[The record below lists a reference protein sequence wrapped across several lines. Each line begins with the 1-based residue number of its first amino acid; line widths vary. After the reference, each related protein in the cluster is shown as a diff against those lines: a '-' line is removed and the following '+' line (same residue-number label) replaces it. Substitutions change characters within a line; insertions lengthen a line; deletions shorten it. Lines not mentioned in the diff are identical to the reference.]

1 MAMQTI
7 EIRNIGPL
15 VDTGIISV
23 SQVMLLIG
31 EQSTGKSTFMKI
43 LCFCCWLEKQVMV
56 SGDSIVSKYTHYYR
70 FWNELKKFHHFNDD
84 FLSDG
89 SYIKYDGS
97 AIQIEM
103 QGRKRNAKIV
113 RKPKFAEIRHN
124 FKISF
129 LPSERNLLSSI
140 QNIENLYR
148 SKDVDML
155 FNYILEWGEAR
166 SQFSVTHPLNL
177 VFVDK
182 MKYHYDEKSGDVLT
196 LADGHSKI
204 KPYYASS
211 GVQSA
216 LPIQVLATYLANE
229 VGTSAKISPVEYLK
243 QLDLTDAK
251 IDKNVLTAL
260 LSKLV
265 EKRSSF
271 KINIEEL
278 AKISPSL
285 GSVFTN
291 LQKRSSYRSFH
302 MFIEELEQ
310 NLFPKAQFELVKMLV
325 ELLKLMD
332 AKNTDYKSTVF
343 LTTHSPYVLTALN
356 VMMLASA
363 AYEKSPD
370 RVKDLGLNDYVLPK
384 DSYSAYCIKDGRFEN
399 IVDEEYGFIKGDFLD
414 SVSELVDNYTFELNS
429 IIYGNAEG

>member
-1 MAMQTI
+1 MQTI

-15 VDTGIISV
+15 RETGIVPV

-43 LCFCCWLEKQVMV
+43 LCFCCWLEKQVMIG
-56 SGDSIVSKYTHYYR
+56 GDSIVSKYTHYYR

-84 FLSDG
+84 FLSD
-89 SYIKYDGS
+89 SSFIKYDGY

-103 QGRKRNAKIV
+103 RGKKSNAKIV
-113 RKPKFAEIRHN
+113 RKPKFAEIKHN
-124 FKISF
+124 LKISF

-166 SQFSVTHPLNL
+166 SQFNVAHPLDL
-177 VFVDK
+177 VFVEK
-182 MKYHYDEKSGDVLT
+182 MKYHYDEKYGDVLT

-216 LPIQVLATYLANE
+216 LPIQVLATYLAGE

-243 QLDLTDAK
+243 QLNLLTDSK
-251 IDKNVLTAL
+251 IDVKVLSAVLSEMLRSEDTSKPNKINKIPASVENVLNSIL
-260 LSKLV
+260 
-265 EKRSSF
+265 
-271 KINIEEL
+271 N
-278 AKISPSL
+278 
-285 GSVFTN
+285 
-291 LQKRSSYRSFH
+291 RSSYRSFH

-325 ELLKLMD
+325 GLLKKMEQ
-332 AKNTDYKSTVF
+332 KPTGYTSTVF

-356 VMMLASA
+356 VMMLASI

-370 RVKDLGLNDYVLPK
+370 KVRDIGLEDYVLPK
-384 DSYSAYCIKDGRFEN
+384 EAYSAYCIKNGRFEN
-399 IVDEEYGFIKGDFLD
+399 IIDEEYGFIKGDFLD

-429 IIYGNAEG
+429 LIYGNAEG

>member
-1 MAMQTI
+1 MQTI

-15 VDTGIISV
+15 VETGIIPV

-43 LCFCCWLEKQVMV
+43 LCFCCWLEKQVMIG
-56 SGDSIVSKYTHYYR
+56 GDSIVSKYTHYYR
-70 FWNELKKFHHFNDD
+70 FWNELKKFHHFNDE
-84 FLSDG
+84 FLSDS

-103 QGRKRNAKIV
+103 RGKKRNAKIV
-113 RKPKFAEIRHN
+113 RKPKFADIRHN
-124 FKISF
+124 LKISF

-166 SQFSVTHPLNL
+166 LQFGVANPLDL

-182 MKYHYDEKSGDVLT
+182 MKYHYDAKNGDVLT

-216 LPIQVLATYLANE
+216 LPIQVLATYLVGE
-229 VGTSAKISPVEYLK
+229 VGTSAKISPVDYLK
-243 QLDLTDAK
+243 QLDLTDSK
-251 IDKNVLTAL
+251 IDIKVMTSVLKN
-260 LSKLV
+260 
-265 EKRSSF
+265 
-271 KINIEEL
+271 IQN
-278 AKISPSL
+278 
-285 GSVFTN
+285 
-291 LQKRSSYRSFH
+291 RSSYKSFH

-325 ELLKLMD
+325 GLLKKMEQ
-332 AKNTDYKSTVF
+332 KSTGYTSTVF

-363 AYEKSPD
+363 AYEMSPD
-370 RVKDLGLNDYVLPK
+370 KVNDLGLEDYVLPK
-384 DSYSAYCIKDGRFEN
+384 GAYSAYCIKDGRFEN
-399 IVDEEYGFIKGDFLD
+399 IVDEEFGFIKGDFLD

-429 IIYGNAEG
+429 IIYGNTEG

>member
-1 MAMQTI
+1 MQTI

-15 VDTGIISV
+15 VETGIIPV

-43 LCFCCWLEKQVMV
+43 LCFCCWLEKQVMIG
-56 SGDSIVSKYTHYYR
+56 GDSIVSKYTHYYR
-70 FWNELKKFHHFNDD
+70 FWNELKKFHHFNDE
-84 FLSDG
+84 FLSDS

-103 QGRKRNAKIV
+103 RGKKRNAKIV

-124 FKISF
+124 LKISF

-166 SQFSVTHPLNL
+166 LQFGVANSLDL

-182 MKYHYDEKSGDVLT
+182 MKYHYDAKNGDVLT

-216 LPIQVLATYLANE
+216 LPIQVLATYLAGE
-229 VGTSAKISPVEYLK
+229 VGTSAKISPVDYLK
-243 QLDLTDAK
+243 QLDLTDSK
-251 IDKNVLTAL
+251 IDIKVMTSVLKN
-260 LSKLV
+260 
-265 EKRSSF
+265 
-271 KINIEEL
+271 IQN
-278 AKISPSL
+278 
-285 GSVFTN
+285 
-291 LQKRSSYRSFH
+291 RSSYKSFH

-325 ELLKLMD
+325 GLLKKMEQ
-332 AKNTDYKSTVF
+332 KSTGYTSMVF

-363 AYEKSPD
+363 AYEMSPD
-370 RVKDLGLNDYVLPK
+370 KVNDLGLEDYVLPK
-384 DSYSAYCIKDGRFEN
+384 GAYSAYCIKDGRFEN
-399 IVDEEYGFIKGDFLD
+399 IVDEEFGFIKGDFLD

-429 IIYGNAEG
+429 IIYGNTE

>member
-1 MAMQTI
+1 MQTI

-15 VDTGIISV
+15 VETGIIQV

-43 LCFCCWLEKQVMV
+43 LCFCCWLEKQVMIG
-56 SGDSIVSKYTHYYR
+56 GDSIVSKYTHYYR
-70 FWNELKKFHHFNDD
+70 FWNELKKFHHFNDE
-84 FLSDG
+84 FLSDS

-103 QGRKRNAKIV
+103 RGKKRNAKIV

-124 FKISF
+124 LKISF

-166 SQFSVTHPLNL
+166 LQFGVANPLDL

-182 MKYHYDEKSGDVLT
+182 MKYYYDAKNGDVLT

-216 LPIQVLATYLANE
+216 LPIQVLATYLAGE
-229 VGTSAKISPVEYLK
+229 VGTSAKISPVDYLK
-243 QLDLTDAK
+243 QLDLTDSK
-251 IDKNVLTAL
+251 IDIKVMTSVLKN
-260 LSKLV
+260 
-265 EKRSSF
+265 
-271 KINIEEL
+271 IQN
-278 AKISPSL
+278 
-285 GSVFTN
+285 
-291 LQKRSSYRSFH
+291 RSSYKSFH

-325 ELLKLMD
+325 GLLKKMEQ
-332 AKNTDYKSTVF
+332 KSTGYTSTVF

-363 AYEKSPD
+363 AYEMSPD
-370 RVKDLGLNDYVLPK
+370 KVNDLGLEDYVLPK
-384 DSYSAYCIKDGRFEN
+384 GAYSAYCIKDGRFEN
-399 IVDEEYGFIKGDFLD
+399 IVDEEFGFIKGDFLD

-429 IIYGNAEG
+429 IIYGNTEG

>member
-1 MAMQTI
+1 MQTI
-7 EIRNIGPL
+7 EIRKIGPL
-15 VDTGIISV
+15 VETGIVPV

-43 LCFCCWLEKQVMV
+43 LCFCCWLEKQVMIG
-56 SGDSIVSKYTHYYR
+56 GDSIVSKYTHYYR
-70 FWNELKKFHHFNDD
+70 FWNELKKFHHLNDE
-84 FLSDG
+84 FFSDS

-97 AIQIEM
+97 AVQIEM
-103 QGRKRNAKIV
+103 RGKKRNAKIV

-124 FKISF
+124 LKLSF

-140 QNIENLYR
+140 LNIENLYR

-166 SQFSVTHPLNL
+166 SQFNVVHPLDL
-177 VFVDK
+177 VFVEK
-182 MKYHYDEKSGDVLT
+182 MKYHYDAKNGDILT

-216 LPIQVLATYLANE
+216 LPIQVLATYLARE

-243 QLDLTDAK
+243 QLDLTDSK
-251 IDKNVLTAL
+251 IDIKVLTSV
-260 LSKLV
+260 LSEMLKNGGVSKTEKL
-265 EKRSSF
+265 SD
-271 KINIEEL
+271 
-278 AKISPSL
+278 ISPSFDT
-285 GSVFTN
+285 VFKN
-291 LQKRSSYRSFH
+291 LQNRSSYRSFH

-325 ELLKLMD
+325 GLLKHMD
-332 AKNTDYKSTVF
+332 KKDTGYKSSVF

-356 VMMLASA
+356 VMMLVSA
-363 AYEKSPD
+363 AYELSPD
-370 RVKDLGLNDYVLPK
+370 KVNDLGLEDYVLPK
-384 DSYSAYCIKDGRFEN
+384 GAYSAYCIKDGRFEN
-399 IVDEEYGFIKGDFLD
+399 IVDEEFGFIKGDFLD
-414 SVSELVDNYTFELNS
+414 SVSEQVDNYTFELNS
-429 IIYGNAEG
+429 IIYGNA

>member
-1 MAMQTI
+1 MQTI

-15 VDTGIISV
+15 VETGIIPV

-43 LCFCCWLEKQVMV
+43 LCFCCWLEKQVMIG
-56 SGDSIVSKYTHYYR
+56 GDSIVSKYTHYYR
-70 FWNELKKFHHFNDD
+70 FWNELKKFHHFNDE
-84 FLSDG
+84 FLSDS

-103 QGRKRNAKIV
+103 RGKKRNAKIV

-124 FKISF
+124 LKISF

-166 SQFSVTHPLNL
+166 LQFGVANPLDL

-182 MKYHYDEKSGDVLT
+182 MKYHYDAKNGDVLT
-196 LADGHSKI
+196 LSDGHSKI

-216 LPIQVLATYLANE
+216 LPIQVLATYLAGE
-229 VGTSAKISPVEYLK
+229 VGTSAKISPVDYLK
-243 QLDLTDAK
+243 QLDLTDSK
-251 IDKNVLTAL
+251 IDIKVMTSVLKN
-260 LSKLV
+260 
-265 EKRSSF
+265 
-271 KINIEEL
+271 IQN
-278 AKISPSL
+278 
-285 GSVFTN
+285 
-291 LQKRSSYRSFH
+291 RSSYKSFH

-325 ELLKLMD
+325 GLLKKMEQ
-332 AKNTDYKSTVF
+332 KSTGYTSTVF

-363 AYEKSPD
+363 AYEMSPD
-370 RVKDLGLNDYVLPK
+370 KVNDLGLEDYVLPK
-384 DSYSAYCIKDGRFEN
+384 GAYSAYCIKDGRFEN
-399 IVDEEYGFIKGDFLD
+399 IVDEEFGFIKGDFLD

-429 IIYGNAEG
+429 IIYGNTEG

>member
-1 MAMQTI
+1 MQTI

-15 VDTGIISV
+15 VETGIIPV

-43 LCFCCWLEKQVMV
+43 LCFCCWLEKQVMIG
-56 SGDSIVSKYTHYYR
+56 GDSIVSKYTHYYR

-84 FLSDG
+84 FLSDS

-103 QGRKRNAKIV
+103 RGKKRNAKIV

-124 FKISF
+124 LKISF

-166 SQFSVTHPLNL
+166 LQFGVANPLDL

-182 MKYHYDEKSGDVLT
+182 MKYHYDAKNGDVLT

-216 LPIQVLATYLANE
+216 LPIQVLATYLAGE
-229 VGTSAKISPVEYLK
+229 VGTSAKISPVDYLK
-243 QLDLTDAK
+243 QLDLTDSK
-251 IDKNVLTAL
+251 IDIKVMTSVLKN
-260 LSKLV
+260 
-265 EKRSSF
+265 
-271 KINIEEL
+271 IQN
-278 AKISPSL
+278 
-285 GSVFTN
+285 
-291 LQKRSSYRSFH
+291 RSSYKSFH

-325 ELLKLMD
+325 GLLKKMEQ
-332 AKNTDYKSTVF
+332 KSTGYTSMVF

-363 AYEKSPD
+363 AYEMSPD
-370 RVKDLGLNDYVLPK
+370 KVNDLGLEDYVLPK
-384 DSYSAYCIKDGRFEN
+384 GAYSAYCIKDGRFEN
-399 IVDEEYGFIKGDFLD
+399 IVDEEFGFIKGDFLD

-429 IIYGNAEG
+429 IIYGNTEG

>member
-1 MAMQTI
+1 MQTI

-15 VDTGIISV
+15 VETGIIPV

-43 LCFCCWLEKQVMV
+43 LSFCCWLEKQVMIG
-56 SGDSIVSKYTHYYR
+56 GDSIVSKYTHYYR
-70 FWNELKKFHHFNDD
+70 FWNELKKFHHFNDE
-84 FLSDG
+84 FLSDS

-103 QGRKRNAKIV
+103 RGKKRNAKIV

-124 FKISF
+124 LKISF

-166 SQFSVTHPLNL
+166 LQFGVANPLDL

-182 MKYHYDEKSGDVLT
+182 MKYYYDAKNGDVLT

-216 LPIQVLATYLANE
+216 LPIQVLATYLAGE

-243 QLDLTDAK
+243 QLDLTDSK
-251 IDKNVLTAL
+251 IDIKVMTSVLKN
-260 LSKLV
+260 
-265 EKRSSF
+265 
-271 KINIEEL
+271 IQN
-278 AKISPSL
+278 
-285 GSVFTN
+285 
-291 LQKRSSYRSFH
+291 RSSYKSFH

-325 ELLKLMD
+325 GLLKKMEQ
-332 AKNTDYKSTVF
+332 KSTGYTSMVF

-363 AYEKSPD
+363 AYEMSPD
-370 RVKDLGLNDYVLPK
+370 KVNDLGFEDYVLPK
-384 DSYSAYCIKDGRFEN
+384 GAYSAYCIKDGRFEN
-399 IVDEEYGFIKGDFLD
+399 IVDEEFGFIKGDFLD

-429 IIYGNAEG
+429 IIYGNTEG

>member
-1 MAMQTI
+1 MQTI

-15 VDTGIISV
+15 VETGIIPV

-43 LCFCCWLEKQVMV
+43 LCFCCWLEKQVMIG
-56 SGDSIVSKYTHYYR
+56 GDSIVSKYTHYYR
-70 FWNELKKFHHFNDD
+70 FWNELKKFHHFNDE
-84 FLSDG
+84 FLSDS

-103 QGRKRNAKIV
+103 RGKKRNAKIV

-124 FKISF
+124 LKISF

-166 SQFSVTHPLNL
+166 LQFGVANPLDL

-182 MKYHYDEKSGDVLT
+182 MKYHYDAKNGDVLT

-216 LPIQVLATYLANE
+216 LPIQVLATYLAGE
-229 VGTSAKISPVEYLK
+229 VGTSAKISPVDYLK
-243 QLDLTDAK
+243 QLDLTDSK
-251 IDKNVLTAL
+251 IDIKVMTSVLKN
-260 LSKLV
+260 
-265 EKRSSF
+265 
-271 KINIEEL
+271 IQN
-278 AKISPSL
+278 
-285 GSVFTN
+285 
-291 LQKRSSYRSFH
+291 RSSYKSFH

-310 NLFPKAQFELVKMLV
+310 NLFPKDQFELVKMLV
-325 ELLKLMD
+325 GLLKKMEQ
-332 AKNTDYKSTVF
+332 KSTGYTSTVF

-363 AYEKSPD
+363 AYEMSPD
-370 RVKDLGLNDYVLPK
+370 KVNDLGLEDYVLPK
-384 DSYSAYCIKDGRFEN
+384 GAYSAYCIKDGRFEN
-399 IVDEEYGFIKGDFLD
+399 IVDEEFGFIKGDFLD

-429 IIYGNAEG
+429 IIYGNTEG

>member
-1 MAMQTI
+1 MQTI

-15 VDTGIISV
+15 VETGIIPV

-43 LCFCCWLEKQVMV
+43 LCFCCWLEKQVMIG
-56 SGDSIVSKYTHYYR
+56 GDSIVSKYTHYYR
-70 FWNELKKFHHFNDD
+70 FWNELKKFHHFNDE
-84 FLSDG
+84 FLSDS

-103 QGRKRNAKIV
+103 RGKKRNAKIV
-113 RKPKFAEIRHN
+113 RKPKFAAIRHN
-124 FKISF
+124 LKISF

-166 SQFSVTHPLNL
+166 LQFDVANPLDL

-182 MKYHYDEKSGDVLT
+182 MKYYYDAKNGDVLT
-196 LADGHSKI
+196 LADGHSQI

-216 LPIQVLATYLANE
+216 LPIQVLATYLAGE
-229 VGTSAKISPVEYLK
+229 VGTSAKISPVDYLK
-243 QLDLTDAK
+243 QLDLTDSK
-251 IDKNVLTAL
+251 IDIKVMTSVLKN
-260 LSKLV
+260 
-265 EKRSSF
+265 
-271 KINIEEL
+271 IQN
-278 AKISPSL
+278 
-285 GSVFTN
+285 
-291 LQKRSSYRSFH
+291 RSSYKSFH

-325 ELLKLMD
+325 GLLKKMEQ
-332 AKNTDYKSTVF
+332 KSTGYTSMVF

-363 AYEKSPD
+363 AYEMSPD
-370 RVKDLGLNDYVLPK
+370 KVNDLGLEDYVLPK
-384 DSYSAYCIKDGRFEN
+384 GAYSAYCIKDGRFEN
-399 IVDEEYGFIKGDFLD
+399 IVDEEFGFIKGDFLD

-429 IIYGNAEG
+429 IIYGNTEG

>member
-1 MAMQTI
+1 MQTI

-15 VDTGIISV
+15 VETGIIPV

-43 LCFCCWLEKQVMV
+43 LCFCCWLEKQVMIG
-56 SGDSIVSKYTHYYR
+56 GDSIVSKYTHYYR
-70 FWNELKKFHHFNDD
+70 FWNELKKFHHFNDE
-84 FLSDG
+84 FLSDS

-103 QGRKRNAKIV
+103 RGKKRNAKIV

-124 FKISF
+124 LKISF

-166 SQFSVTHPLNL
+166 LQFGVANPLDL

-182 MKYHYDEKSGDVLT
+182 MKYHYDAKNGDVLT

-216 LPIQVLATYLANE
+216 LPIQVLATYLAGE
-229 VGTSAKISPVEYLK
+229 VGTSAKISPVDYLK
-243 QLDLTDAK
+243 QLDLTDSK
-251 IDKNVLTAL
+251 IDIKVMTSVLKN
-260 LSKLV
+260 
-265 EKRSSF
+265 
-271 KINIEEL
+271 IQN
-278 AKISPSL
+278 
-285 GSVFTN
+285 
-291 LQKRSSYRSFH
+291 RSSYKSFH

-325 ELLKLMD
+325 GLLKKMEQ
-332 AKNTDYKSTVF
+332 KSTEYTSTVF

-363 AYEKSPD
+363 AYEMSPD
-370 RVKDLGLNDYVLPK
+370 KVNDLGLEDYVLPMGA
-384 DSYSAYCIKDGRFEN
+384 YSAYCIKDGRFEN
-399 IVDEEYGFIKGDFLD
+399 IVDEEFGFIKGDFLD

-429 IIYGNAEG
+429 IIYGNT

>member
-1 MAMQTI
+1 MQTI

-15 VDTGIISV
+15 RDTGIVPV

-43 LCFCCWLEKQVMV
+43 LCFCCRLEKQVMIG
-56 SGDSIVSKYTHYYR
+56 GDSIVSKYTHYYR
-70 FWNELKKFHHFNDD
+70 FWNELKRFHHLNDE
-84 FLSDG
+84 FLSDS

-103 QGRKRNAKIV
+103 PGKKRNAKIF
-113 RKPKFAEIRHN
+113 RKPKFADIRHN
-124 FKISF
+124 LKISS

-166 SQFSVTHPLNL
+166 SQFNVAHPLDL
-177 VFVDK
+177 VFVDN
-182 MKYHYDEKSGDVLT
+182 MKYHYDAKNGDMLT
-196 LADGHSKI
+196 LADGHSRI

-216 LPIQVLATYLANE
+216 LPIQVIATYLAGE
-229 VGTSAKISPVEYLK
+229 VGTSAKKSPVEYLK
-243 QLDLTDAK
+243 QLDLLDSKDVKALTT
-251 IDKNVLTAL
+251 VLNNML
-260 LSKLV
+260 
-265 EKRSSF
+265 
-271 KINIEEL
+271 N
-278 AKISPSL
+278 
-285 GSVFTN
+285 
-291 LQKRSSYRSFH
+291 RSSYRSFH

-325 ELLKLMD
+325 ELLKQMD
-332 AKNTDYKSTVF
+332 KKPTGYTSTVF

-363 AYEKSPD
+363 AYEMSPD
-370 RVKDLGLNDYVLPK
+370 KVSDLGLEDYVLPK
-384 DSYSAYCIKDGRFEN
+384 GAYSAYCIKDGCFEN

>member
-1 MAMQTI
+1 MQTI
-7 EIRNIGPL
+7 EIRKIGPL
-15 VDTGIISV
+15 VETGIVPV
-23 SQVMLLIG
+23 SQVMLLIC

-43 LCFCCWLEKQVMV
+43 LCFCCWLEKQVMIG
-56 SGDSIVSKYTHYYR
+56 GDSIVSKYTHYYR
-70 FWNELKKFHHFNDD
+70 FWNELKKFHHFNDE
-84 FLSDG
+84 FLSDS

-103 QGRKRNAKIV
+103 RGKKRNAKIV
-113 RKPKFAEIRHN
+113 RKPNFAEIRHN
-124 FKISF
+124 LKISF
-129 LPSERNLLSSI
+129 LPLERNLLSSI

-166 SQFSVTHPLNL
+166 SQFNVVHPLDL
-177 VFVDK
+177 VFVEK
-182 MKYHYDEKSGDVLT
+182 MKYHYDAKNGDILT

-216 LPIQVLATYLANE
+216 LPIPVLATYLARE

-243 QLDLTDAK
+243 QLDLTDSK
-251 IDKNVLTAL
+251 IDIKVLTSV
-260 LSKLV
+260 LSEMLKNGGVSKNEKL
-265 EKRSSF
+265 SD
-271 KINIEEL
+271 
-278 AKISPSL
+278 ISPSFDT
-285 GSVFTN
+285 VFKN
-291 LQKRSSYRSFH
+291 LQNRSSYRSFH

-325 ELLKLMD
+325 GLLKQMNKKD
-332 AKNTDYKSTVF
+332 TGYKSSVF

-356 VMMLASA
+356 VMMLVSA
-363 AYEKSPD
+363 AYELSSDKVS
-370 RVKDLGLNDYVLPK
+370 DLGLEDYVLPK
-384 DSYSAYCIKDGRFEN
+384 GAYSAYCIKDGRFES

-429 IIYGNAEG
+429 IIYGNAEE

>member
-1 MAMQTI
+1 MQTI

-15 VDTGIISV
+15 LETGIIPV

-43 LCFCCWLEKQVMV
+43 LCFCCWLEKQVMIG
-56 SGDSIVSKYTHYYR
+56 GDSIVSKYTHYYR
-70 FWNELKKFHHFNDD
+70 FWNELKKFHHFNDE
-84 FLSDG
+84 FLSDS

-103 QGRKRNAKIV
+103 RGKKRNAKIV
-113 RKPKFAEIRHN
+113 RKPKFADIRHN
-124 FKISF
+124 LKISF

-166 SQFSVTHPLNL
+166 LQFGVANPLDL

-182 MKYHYDEKSGDVLT
+182 MKYHYDAKNGDVLT

-216 LPIQVLATYLANE
+216 LPIQVLATYLAGE
-229 VGTSAKISPVEYLK
+229 VGTSAKISPVDYLK
-243 QLDLTDAK
+243 QLDLTDSK
-251 IDKNVLTAL
+251 IDIKVMTSVLKN
-260 LSKLV
+260 
-265 EKRSSF
+265 
-271 KINIEEL
+271 IQN
-278 AKISPSL
+278 
-285 GSVFTN
+285 
-291 LQKRSSYRSFH
+291 RSSYKSFH

-325 ELLKLMD
+325 GLLKKMEQ
-332 AKNTDYKSTVF
+332 KSTGYTSTVF

-363 AYEKSPD
+363 AYEMSPD
-370 RVKDLGLNDYVLPK
+370 KVNDLGLEDYVLPK
-384 DSYSAYCIKDGRFEN
+384 GAYSAYCIKDGRFEN
-399 IVDEEYGFIKGDFLD
+399 IVDEEFGFIKGDFLD

-429 IIYGNAEG
+429 IIYGNTEG

>member
-1 MAMQTI
+1 MQTI

-15 VDTGIISV
+15 VETGIIPV

-43 LCFCCWLEKQVMV
+43 LCFCCWLEKQVMIG
-56 SGDSIVSKYTHYYR
+56 GDSIVSKYTHYYR
-70 FWNELKKFHHFNDD
+70 FWNELKKFHHFNDE
-84 FLSDG
+84 FLSDS
-89 SYIKYDGS
+89 SYIKYEGS

-103 QGRKRNAKIV
+103 RGKKRNAKIV

-124 FKISF
+124 LKISF

-166 SQFSVTHPLNL
+166 LQFGVANPLDL

-182 MKYHYDEKSGDVLT
+182 MKYHYDAKNGDVLT

-216 LPIQVLATYLANE
+216 LPIQVLATYLAGE
-229 VGTSAKISPVEYLK
+229 VGTSAKISPVDYLK
-243 QLDLTDAK
+243 QLDLTDSN
-251 IDKNVLTAL
+251 IDIKVMTSVLKN
-260 LSKLV
+260 
-265 EKRSSF
+265 
-271 KINIEEL
+271 IQN
-278 AKISPSL
+278 
-285 GSVFTN
+285 
-291 LQKRSSYRSFH
+291 RSSYKSFH

-325 ELLKLMD
+325 GLLKKMEQ
-332 AKNTDYKSTVF
+332 KSTGYTSTVF

-363 AYEKSPD
+363 AYEMSPD
-370 RVKDLGLNDYVLPK
+370 KVNDLGLEDYVLPK
-384 DSYSAYCIKDGRFEN
+384 GAYSAYCIKDGRFEN
-399 IVDEEYGFIKGDFLD
+399 IVDEEFGFIKGDFLD

-429 IIYGNAEG
+429 IIYGNTEG

>member
-1 MAMQTI
+1 MQTI

-15 VDTGIISV
+15 VETGIVPV

-43 LCFCCWLEKQVMV
+43 LCFCCWLEKQVMIG
-56 SGDSIVSKYTHYYR
+56 GDSIVSKYTHYYR
-70 FWNELKKFHHFNDD
+70 FWNELKKFHHFNDE
-84 FLSDG
+84 FFSDS

-97 AIQIEM
+97 AVQIEM
-103 QGRKRNAKIV
+103 RGKKRNAKIV

-124 FKISF
+124 LKLSF

-166 SQFSVTHPLNL
+166 SQFNATHPLDL
-177 VFVDK
+177 VFVDN
-182 MKYHYDEKSGDVLT
+182 MKYHYDANNGDVLT

-216 LPIQVLATYLANE
+216 LPIQVLATYLARE

-243 QLDLTDAK
+243 QLDLTDSK
-251 IDKNVLTAL
+251 IDIKVLTSV
-260 LSKLV
+260 LSEMLKNGGVSKTGKL
-265 EKRSSF
+265 SD
-271 KINIEEL
+271 
-278 AKISPSL
+278 ISPSFDT
-285 GSVFTN
+285 VFKN
-291 LQKRSSYRSFH
+291 LQNRSSYRSFH

-325 ELLKLMD
+325 GLLKQMD
-332 AKNTDYKSTVF
+332 KKDTGYRSSVF
-343 LTTHSPYVLTALN
+343 LTTHSPYVLAALN
-356 VMMLASA
+356 VMMLVSA
-363 AYEKSPD
+363 AYELSPD
-370 RVKDLGLNDYVLPK
+370 KVNNLGLEDYVLSK
-384 DSYSAYCIKDGRFEN
+384 GAYSAYCIKDGRFES

-429 IIYGNAEG
+429 IIYGNAEE

>member
-1 MAMQTI
+1 MQTI

-15 VDTGIISV
+15 VETGIIPV

-43 LCFCCWLEKQVMV
+43 LCFCCWLEKQVMIG
-56 SGDSIVSKYTHYYR
+56 GDSIVSKYTHYYR
-70 FWNELKKFHHFNDD
+70 FWNELKKFHHFNDE
-84 FLSDG
+84 FLSDS

-103 QGRKRNAKIV
+103 RGKKRNAKIV
-113 RKPKFAEIRHN
+113 RKPKFAAIRHN
-124 FKISF
+124 LKISF

-166 SQFSVTHPLNL
+166 LQFGVANPLDL

-182 MKYHYDEKSGDVLT
+182 MKYHYDAKNGDVLT
-196 LADGHSKI
+196 LADGYSKI

-216 LPIQVLATYLANE
+216 LPIQVLATYLAGE

-243 QLDLTDAK
+243 QLDLTDSK
-251 IDKNVLTAL
+251 IDIKVMTSVLKN
-260 LSKLV
+260 
-265 EKRSSF
+265 
-271 KINIEEL
+271 IQN
-278 AKISPSL
+278 
-285 GSVFTN
+285 
-291 LQKRSSYRSFH
+291 RSSYKSFH

-325 ELLKLMD
+325 GLLKKMEQ
-332 AKNTDYKSTVF
+332 KSTGYTSMVF

-363 AYEKSPD
+363 AYEMSPNK
-370 RVKDLGLNDYVLPK
+370 VNDLGLEDYVLPK
-384 DSYSAYCIKDGRFEN
+384 GAYSAYCIKDGRFEN
-399 IVDEEYGFIKGDFLD
+399 IVDEEFGFIKGDFLD
-414 SVSELVDNYTFELNS
+414 SVSELVDNYTFKLNS
-429 IIYGNAEG
+429 IIYGNTEG

>member
-1 MAMQTI
+1 MQTI
-7 EIRNIGPL
+7 EIRNIGHL
-15 VDTGIISV
+15 VETGIIPV

-43 LCFCCWLEKQVMV
+43 LCFCCWLEKQVMIG
-56 SGDSIVSKYTHYYR
+56 GDSIVSKYTHYYR
-70 FWNELKKFHHFNDD
+70 FWNELKKFHHFNDE
-84 FLSDG
+84 FLSDR

-103 QGRKRNAKIV
+103 RGKKRNAKIV

-124 FKISF
+124 LKISF

-166 SQFSVTHPLNL
+166 LQFGVANPLDL

-182 MKYHYDEKSGDVLT
+182 MKYHYDAKNGDVLT

-216 LPIQVLATYLANE
+216 LPIQVLATYLAGE
-229 VGTSAKISPVEYLK
+229 VGTSAKISPVDYLK
-243 QLDLTDAK
+243 QLDLTDSK
-251 IDKNVLTAL
+251 IDIKVMTSVLKN
-260 LSKLV
+260 
-265 EKRSSF
+265 
-271 KINIEEL
+271 IQN
-278 AKISPSL
+278 
-285 GSVFTN
+285 
-291 LQKRSSYRSFH
+291 RSSYKSFH

-325 ELLKLMD
+325 GLLKKMEQ
-332 AKNTDYKSTVF
+332 KSTGYTSTVF

-363 AYEKSPD
+363 AYEMSPD
-370 RVKDLGLNDYVLPK
+370 KVNDLGLEDYVLPK
-384 DSYSAYCIKDGRFEN
+384 GAYSAYCIKDGRFEN
-399 IVDEEYGFIKGDFLD
+399 IVDEEFGFIKGDFLD

-429 IIYGNAEG
+429 IIYGNTEG

>member
-1 MAMQTI
+1 MQTI

-15 VDTGIISV
+15 VETGIIPV

-43 LCFCCWLEKQVMV
+43 LCFCCWLEKQVMIG
-56 SGDSIVSKYTHYYR
+56 GDSIVSKYTHYYR
-70 FWNELKKFHHFNDD
+70 FWNELKKFHHFNDE
-84 FLSDG
+84 FLSDS

-103 QGRKRNAKIV
+103 RGKKRNAKIV

-124 FKISF
+124 LKISF

-166 SQFSVTHPLNL
+166 LQFGVANPLDL

-182 MKYHYDEKSGDVLT
+182 MKYHYDAKNGDVLT

-216 LPIQVLATYLANE
+216 LPIQVLATYLAGE
-229 VGTSAKISPVEYLK
+229 VGTSAKISPVDYLK
-243 QLDLTDAK
+243 QLDLTDSK
-251 IDKNVLTAL
+251 IDIKVMTSVLKN
-260 LSKLV
+260 
-265 EKRSSF
+265 
-271 KINIEEL
+271 IQN
-278 AKISPSL
+278 
-285 GSVFTN
+285 
-291 LQKRSSYRSFH
+291 RSSYKSFH

-325 ELLKLMD
+325 GLLKKMEQ
-332 AKNTDYKSTVF
+332 KSTGYTSMVF

-363 AYEKSPD
+363 AYEMSPD
-370 RVKDLGLNDYVLPK
+370 KVNDLGLEDYVLPK
-384 DSYSAYCIKDGRFEN
+384 GAYSAFCIKDGRFEN
-399 IVDEEYGFIKGDFLD
+399 IVDEEFGFIKGDFLD

-429 IIYGNAEG
+429 IIYGNTEG

>member
-1 MAMQTI
+1 MQAI

-15 VDTGIISV
+15 KETGIIPV

-43 LCFCCWLEKQVMV
+43 LCFCCWLEKQVMIG
-56 SGDSIVSKYTHYYR
+56 GDSIVSKYTHYYR
-70 FWNELKKFHHFNDD
+70 FWNELKKFHHFNDE
-84 FLSDG
+84 FLSDS

-103 QGRKRNAKIV
+103 RGRKRNAKIV
-113 RKPKFAEIRHN
+113 RKPNFAEIRHN
-124 FKISF
+124 LKISF

-166 SQFSVTHPLNL
+166 AQFDASRPLNL
-177 VFVDK
+177 VFVDN
-182 MKYHYDEKSGDVLT
+182 MKYHYDAKNGDLLT
-196 LADGHSKI
+196 LADGHSRI

-216 LPIQVLATYLANE
+216 LPIQVLATYLAGE

-243 QLDLTDAK
+243 QLNLLTDSK
-251 IDKNVLTAL
+251 IDIKVLSAVL
-260 LSKLV
+260 NEMVRHEDSSKPV
-265 EKRSSF
+265 
-271 KINIEEL
+271 KINEIP
-278 AKISPSL
+278 A
-285 GSVFTN
+285 SVEIVLNN
-291 LQKRSSYRSFH
+291 LLNRSSYQSFH

-325 ELLKLMD
+325 GLLKKMEQ
-332 AKNTDYKSTVF
+332 KPTGYTSTVF

-363 AYEKSPD
+363 AYERSPD
-370 RVKDLGLNDYVLPK
+370 KVQNLGLEDYVLPEGA
-384 DSYSAYCIKDGRFEN
+384 YSAYCINEGYFEN

-429 IIYGNAEG
+429 LIYGNAEG

>member
-1 MAMQTI
+1 MQTI

-15 VDTGIISV
+15 VETGIIPV

-43 LCFCCWLEKQVMV
+43 LCFCCWLEKQVMIG
-56 SGDSIVSKYTHYYR
+56 GDSIVSKYTHYYR
-70 FWNELKKFHHFNDD
+70 FWNELKKFHHFNDE
-84 FLSDG
+84 FLSDS

-103 QGRKRNAKIV
+103 RGKKRNAKIV

-124 FKISF
+124 LKISF

-166 SQFSVTHPLNL
+166 LQFGVANPLDL

-182 MKYHYDEKSGDVLT
+182 MKYHYDAKNGDVLT

-216 LPIQVLATYLANE
+216 LPIQVLATYLAGE
-229 VGTSAKISPVEYLK
+229 VGTSAKISPVDYLK
-243 QLDLTDAK
+243 QLDLTDSK
-251 IDKNVLTAL
+251 IDIKVMTSVLKN
-260 LSKLV
+260 
-265 EKRSSF
+265 
-271 KINIEEL
+271 IQN
-278 AKISPSL
+278 
-285 GSVFTN
+285 
-291 LQKRSSYRSFH
+291 RSSYKSFH

-325 ELLKLMD
+325 GLLKKMEQ
-332 AKNTDYKSTVF
+332 KSTGYTSTVF

-363 AYEKSPD
+363 AYEMSPD
-370 RVKDLGLNDYVLPK
+370 KVNDLGLEDYVLPK
-384 DSYSAYCIKDGRFEN
+384 GAYSAYCIKDGRFEN
-399 IVDEEYGFIKGDFLD
+399 IVDAEFGFIKGDFLD

-429 IIYGNAEG
+429 IIYGNTEG

>member
-1 MAMQTI
+1 MQTI

-15 VDTGIISV
+15 VETGIIPV

-43 LCFCCWLEKQVMV
+43 LCFCCWLEKQVMIG
-56 SGDSIVSKYTHYYR
+56 GDSIVSKYTHYYR
-70 FWNELKKFHHFNDD
+70 FWNELKKFHHFNDE
-84 FLSDG
+84 FLSDS

-103 QGRKRNAKIV
+103 RGKKRNAKIV

-124 FKISF
+124 LKISF

-166 SQFSVTHPLNL
+166 LQFGVANPLDL

-182 MKYHYDEKSGDVLT
+182 MKYHYDAKNGDVLT

-216 LPIQVLATYLANE
+216 LPIQVLATYLAGE
-229 VGTSAKISPVEYLK
+229 VGTSAKISPVDYLK
-243 QLDLTDAK
+243 QLDLTDFK
-251 IDKNVLTAL
+251 IDIKVMTSVLKN
-260 LSKLV
+260 
-265 EKRSSF
+265 
-271 KINIEEL
+271 IQN
-278 AKISPSL
+278 
-285 GSVFTN
+285 
-291 LQKRSSYRSFH
+291 RSSYKSFH

-325 ELLKLMD
+325 GLLKKMEQ
-332 AKNTDYKSTVF
+332 KSTGYTSMVF

-363 AYEKSPD
+363 AYEMSPD
-370 RVKDLGLNDYVLPK
+370 KVNDLGLEDYVLPK
-384 DSYSAYCIKDGRFEN
+384 GAYSAYCIKDGRFEN
-399 IVDEEYGFIKGDFLD
+399 IVDEEFGFIKGDFLD

-429 IIYGNAEG
+429 IIYGNTEG

>member
-1 MAMQTI
+1 MQTI

-15 VDTGIISV
+15 VETGIIQV

-43 LCFCCWLEKQVMV
+43 LCFCCWLEKQVMIG
-56 SGDSIVSKYTHYYR
+56 GDSIVSKYTHYYR
-70 FWNELKKFHHFNDD
+70 FWNELKKFHHFNDE
-84 FLSDG
+84 FLSDS

-103 QGRKRNAKIV
+103 RGKKRNAKIV

-124 FKISF
+124 LKISF

-166 SQFSVTHPLNL
+166 LQFGVANPLDL

-182 MKYHYDEKSGDVLT
+182 MKYHYDAKNGDVLT

-216 LPIQVLATYLANE
+216 LPIQVLATYLAGE
-229 VGTSAKISPVEYLK
+229 VGTSAKISPVDYLK
-243 QLDLTDAK
+243 QLDLTDSK
-251 IDKNVLTAL
+251 IDIKVMTSVLKN
-260 LSKLV
+260 
-265 EKRSSF
+265 
-271 KINIEEL
+271 IQN
-278 AKISPSL
+278 
-285 GSVFTN
+285 
-291 LQKRSSYRSFH
+291 RSSYKSFH

-310 NLFPKAQFELVKMLV
+310 KLFPKAQFELVKMLV
-325 ELLKLMD
+325 GLLKKMEQ
-332 AKNTDYKSTVF
+332 KSTGYTSTVF

-363 AYEKSPD
+363 AYEMSPD
-370 RVKDLGLNDYVLPK
+370 KVNDLGLEDYVLPK
-384 DSYSAYCIKDGRFEN
+384 GAYSAYCIKDGRFEN
-399 IVDEEYGFIKGDFLD
+399 IVDEEFGFIKGDFLD

>member
-1 MAMQTI
+1 MQTI

-15 VDTGIISV
+15 VETGIIPV

-43 LCFCCWLEKQVMV
+43 LCFCCWLEKQVMIG
-56 SGDSIVSKYTHYYR
+56 GDSIVSKYTHYYR
-70 FWNELKKFHHFNDD
+70 FWNELKKFHHFNDE
-84 FLSDG
+84 FLSDS

-103 QGRKRNAKIV
+103 RGKKRNAKIV
-113 RKPKFAEIRHN
+113 RKPKFAAIRHN
-124 FKISF
+124 LKISF

-166 SQFSVTHPLNL
+166 LQFGVANPLDL

-182 MKYHYDEKSGDVLT
+182 MKYHYDAKNGDVLT

-216 LPIQVLATYLANE
+216 LPIQVLATYLAGE
-229 VGTSAKISPVEYLK
+229 VGTSAKISPVDYLK
-243 QLDLTDAK
+243 QLDLTDSK
-251 IDKNVLTAL
+251 IDIKVMTSVLKN
-260 LSKLV
+260 
-265 EKRSSF
+265 
-271 KINIEEL
+271 IQN
-278 AKISPSL
+278 
-285 GSVFTN
+285 
-291 LQKRSSYRSFH
+291 RSSYKSFH

-325 ELLKLMD
+325 GLLKKMEQ
-332 AKNTDYKSTVF
+332 KSTEYTSTVF

-363 AYEKSPD
+363 AYEMSPD
-370 RVKDLGLNDYVLPK
+370 KVNDLGLEDYVLPMGA
-384 DSYSAYCIKDGRFEN
+384 YSAYCIKDGRFEN
-399 IVDEEYGFIKGDFLD
+399 IVDEEFGFIKGDFLD

-429 IIYGNAEG
+429 IIYGNT

>member
-1 MAMQTI
+1 MQTI

-15 VDTGIISV
+15 VETGIIPV

-43 LCFCCWLEKQVMV
+43 LCFCCWLEKQVMIG
-56 SGDSIVSKYTHYYR
+56 GDSIVSKYTHYYR
-70 FWNELKKFHHFNDD
+70 FWNELKKFHHFNDE
-84 FLSDG
+84 FLSDS

-103 QGRKRNAKIV
+103 RGKKRNAKIV

-124 FKISF
+124 LKISF

-166 SQFSVTHPLNL
+166 LQFGVANPLDL

-182 MKYHYDEKSGDVLT
+182 MKYHYDAKNWDVLT

-216 LPIQVLATYLANE
+216 LPIQVLATYLAGE
-229 VGTSAKISPVEYLK
+229 VGTSAKISPVDYLK
-243 QLDLTDAK
+243 QLDLTDSK
-251 IDKNVLTAL
+251 IDIKVMTSVLKN
-260 LSKLV
+260 
-265 EKRSSF
+265 
-271 KINIEEL
+271 IQN
-278 AKISPSL
+278 
-285 GSVFTN
+285 
-291 LQKRSSYRSFH
+291 RSSYKSFH

-325 ELLKLMD
+325 GLLKKMEQ
-332 AKNTDYKSTVF
+332 KSTGYTSTVF

-363 AYEKSPD
+363 AYEMSPD
-370 RVKDLGLNDYVLPK
+370 KVNDLGLEDYVLPK
-384 DSYSAYCIKDGRFEN
+384 GAYSAYCIKDGRFEN
-399 IVDEEYGFIKGDFLD
+399 IVDEEFGFIKGDFLD

-429 IIYGNAEG
+429 IIYGNTEG

>member
-1 MAMQTI
+1 MQTI
-7 EIRNIGPL
+7 EIRKIGPL
-15 VDTGIISV
+15 VETGIVPV

-43 LCFCCWLEKQVMV
+43 LCFCCWLEKQVMIG
-56 SGDSIVSKYTHYYR
+56 GDSIVSKYTHYYR
-70 FWNELKKFHHFNDD
+70 FWNELKKFHHLNDE
-84 FLSDG
+84 FFSDS

-97 AIQIEM
+97 AVQIEM
-103 QGRKRNAKIV
+103 RGKKRNAKIV
-113 RKPKFAEIRHN
+113 RNPKFAEIRHN
-124 FKISF
+124 LKLSF

-140 QNIENLYR
+140 LNIENLYR

-166 SQFSVTHPLNL
+166 SQFNATHPLDL
-177 VFVDK
+177 VFVDN
-182 MKYHYDEKSGDVLT
+182 MKYHYDTKNGDVLT

-216 LPIQVLATYLANE
+216 LPIQVLATYLAKE
-229 VGTSAKISPVEYLK
+229 VGTSAKISPIEYLK
-243 QLDLTDAK
+243 QLDLTDSK
-251 IDKNVLTAL
+251 IDIKVLTSV
-260 LSKLV
+260 LSEMLKNGGGSKTEKL
-265 EKRSSF
+265 SDM
-271 KINIEEL
+271 
-278 AKISPSL
+278 SPSFDT
-285 GSVFTN
+285 VFKK
-291 LQKRSSYRSFH
+291 LQNRSSYRSFH

-325 ELLKLMD
+325 GLLKQMD
-332 AKNTDYKSTVF
+332 KKDTGYKSTVF

-356 VMMLASA
+356 VMMLVSA
-363 AYEKSPD
+363 AYELSPD
-370 RVKDLGLNDYVLPK
+370 KVNDLGLEDYVLPK
-384 DSYSAYCIKDGRFEN
+384 GAYSAYYIKDGRFES
-399 IVDEEYGFIKGDFLD
+399 IIDEEYGFIKGDFLD

>member
-1 MAMQTI
+1 MQTI

-15 VDTGIISV
+15 VETGIIPV

-43 LCFCCWLEKQVMV
+43 LCFCCWLEKQVMIG
-56 SGDSIVSKYTHYYR
+56 GDSIVSKYTHYYR
-70 FWNELKKFHHFNDD
+70 FWNELKKFHHFNDE
-84 FLSDG
+84 FLSDS

-103 QGRKRNAKIV
+103 RGKKRNAKIV

-124 FKISF
+124 LKISF

-166 SQFSVTHPLNL
+166 LQFGVANPLDL

-182 MKYHYDEKSGDVLT
+182 MKYHYDAKNGDVLT

-216 LPIQVLATYLANE
+216 LPIQVLATYLAGE
-229 VGTSAKISPVEYLK
+229 VGTSAKISPVDYLK
-243 QLDLTDAK
+243 QLDLTDSK
-251 IDKNVLTAL
+251 IDIKVMTSVLKNIQN
-260 LSKLV
+260 
-265 EKRSSF
+265 RSF
-271 KINIEEL
+271 YK
-278 AKISPSL
+278 
-285 GSVFTN
+285 
-291 LQKRSSYRSFH
+291 SFH

-325 ELLKLMD
+325 GLLKKMEQ
-332 AKNTDYKSTVF
+332 KSTGYTSTVF

-363 AYEKSPD
+363 AYEMSPD
-370 RVKDLGLNDYVLPK
+370 KVNDLGLEDYVLPK
-384 DSYSAYCIKDGRFEN
+384 GAYSAYCIKDGRFEN
-399 IVDEEYGFIKGDFLD
+399 IVDEEFGFIKGDFLD

-429 IIYGNAEG
+429 IIYGNTEG

>member
-1 MAMQTI
+1 MQTI

-15 VDTGIISV
+15 VETGIIPV

-43 LCFCCWLEKQVMV
+43 LCFCCWLEKQVMIG
-56 SGDSIVSKYTHYYR
+56 GDSIVSKYTHYYR
-70 FWNELKKFHHFNDD
+70 FWNELKKFHHFNDE
-84 FLSDG
+84 FLSDS

-103 QGRKRNAKIV
+103 RGKKRNAKIV

-124 FKISF
+124 LKISF

-166 SQFSVTHPLNL
+166 LQFGVANPLDL

-182 MKYHYDEKSGDVLT
+182 MKYHYDAKNGDVLT

-216 LPIQVLATYLANE
+216 LPIQVLATYLAGE
-229 VGTSAKISPVEYLK
+229 VGTSAKISPVDYLK
-243 QLDLTDAK
+243 QLDLTDSK
-251 IDKNVLTAL
+251 IDIKVMTSVLKN
-260 LSKLV
+260 
-265 EKRSSF
+265 
-271 KINIEEL
+271 IQN
-278 AKISPSL
+278 
-285 GSVFTN
+285 
-291 LQKRSSYRSFH
+291 RSSYKSFH

-325 ELLKLMD
+325 GLLKKMEQ
-332 AKNTDYKSTVF
+332 KSTGYTSTVF

-363 AYEKSPD
+363 AYEMSPD
-370 RVKDLGLNDYVLPK
+370 KVNDLGLEDYVLPK
-384 DSYSAYCIKDGRFEN
+384 RAYSAYCIKDGRFES

-429 IIYGNAEG
+429 IIYGNAEE

>member
-1 MAMQTI
+1 MQTI

-15 VDTGIISV
+15 AETGVVPI

-43 LCFCCWLEKQVMV
+43 LCFCCWLEKQVMIG
-56 SGDSIVSKYTHYYR
+56 GDSILSRYTHYYR

-84 FLSDG
+84 FLSDS

-103 QGRKRNAKIV
+103 RGKKRNAKIV

-124 FKISF
+124 LKISF

-166 SQFSVTHPLNL
+166 LQFNELHPLDL

-182 MKYHYDEKSGDVLT
+182 MKYHYNAKKGDMLT

-216 LPIQVLATYLANE
+216 LPIQVLATYLAGE

-243 QLDLTDAK
+243 QLDLTDSM
-251 IDKNVLTAL
+251 IDIKVMTSVLKN
-260 LSKLV
+260 
-265 EKRSSF
+265 
-271 KINIEEL
+271 IQN
-278 AKISPSL
+278 
-285 GSVFTN
+285 
-291 LQKRSSYRSFH
+291 RSSYKSFH

-325 ELLKLMD
+325 GLLKKMEQ
-332 AKNTDYKSTVF
+332 KSTGYTSMVF

-363 AYEKSPD
+363 AYEISHDK
-370 RVKDLGLNDYVLPK
+370 VHDLGLEDYVLPK
-384 DSYSAYCIKDGRFEN
+384 GAYSAYCIKDGRFEN

-414 SVSELVDNYTFELNS
+414 SVSEQVDNYTFELNS
-429 IIYGNAEG
+429 IIYGNTEG

>member
-1 MAMQTI
+1 MQTI
-7 EIRNIGPL
+7 EIRKIGPL
-15 VDTGIISV
+15 VETGIVPV

-43 LCFCCWLEKQVMV
+43 LCFCCWLEKQVMIG
-56 SGDSIVSKYTHYYR
+56 GDSIVSKYTHYYR
-70 FWNELKKFHHFNDD
+70 FWNELKKFHHLNDE
-84 FLSDG
+84 FFSDS

-97 AIQIEM
+97 AVQIEM
-103 QGRKRNAKIV
+103 RGKKRNAKIV
-113 RKPKFAEIRHN
+113 RNPKFAEIRHN
-124 FKISF
+124 LKLSF

-140 QNIENLYR
+140 LNIENLYR

-166 SQFSVTHPLNL
+166 SQFNATHPLDL
-177 VFVDK
+177 VFVDN
-182 MKYHYDEKSGDVLT
+182 MKYHYDTKNGDVLT

-216 LPIQVLATYLANE
+216 LPIQVLATYLAKE
-229 VGTSAKISPVEYLK
+229 VGTSAKISPIEYLK
-243 QLDLTDAK
+243 QLDLTDSK
-251 IDKNVLTAL
+251 IDIKVLTSV
-260 LSKLV
+260 LSEMLKNGGGSKTEKL
-265 EKRSSF
+265 SDM
-271 KINIEEL
+271 
-278 AKISPSL
+278 SPSFDT
-285 GSVFTN
+285 VFKK
-291 LQKRSSYRSFH
+291 LQNRSSYRSFH

-325 ELLKLMD
+325 GLLKQMD
-332 AKNTDYKSTVF
+332 KKDTGYKSTVF

-356 VMMLASA
+356 VMMLVSA
-363 AYEKSPD
+363 AYELSPD
-370 RVKDLGLNDYVLPK
+370 KVNDLGLEDYVLPK
-384 DSYSAYCIKDGRFEN
+384 GAYSAYCIKDGRFES
-399 IVDEEYGFIKGDFLD
+399 IIDEEYGFIKGDFLD

>member
-1 MAMQTI
+1 MQTI

-15 VDTGIISV
+15 VETGIIPV

-43 LCFCCWLEKQVMV
+43 LCFCCWLEKQVMIG
-56 SGDSIVSKYTHYYR
+56 GDSIVSKYTHYYR
-70 FWNELKKFHHFNDD
+70 FWNELKKFHHFNDE
-84 FLSDG
+84 FLSDS

-103 QGRKRNAKIV
+103 RGKKRNAKIV
-113 RKPKFAEIRHN
+113 RKPKFAAIRHN
-124 FKISF
+124 LKISF

-166 SQFSVTHPLNL
+166 LQFGVANPLDL

-182 MKYHYDEKSGDVLT
+182 MKYHYDAKNGDVLT
-196 LADGHSKI
+196 LADGYSKI

-216 LPIQVLATYLANE
+216 LPIQVLATYLAGE

-243 QLDLTDAK
+243 QLDLTDSK
-251 IDKNVLTAL
+251 IDIKVMTSVLKN
-260 LSKLV
+260 
-265 EKRSSF
+265 
-271 KINIEEL
+271 IQN
-278 AKISPSL
+278 
-285 GSVFTN
+285 
-291 LQKRSSYRSFH
+291 RSSYKSFH

-325 ELLKLMD
+325 GLLKKMEQ
-332 AKNTDYKSTVF
+332 KSTGYTNMVF

-363 AYEKSPD
+363 AYEMSPNK
-370 RVKDLGLNDYVLPK
+370 VNDLGLEDYVLPK
-384 DSYSAYCIKDGRFEN
+384 GAYSAYCIKNGRFEN
-399 IVDEEYGFIKGDFLD
+399 IVDEEFGFIKGDFLD

-429 IIYGNAEG
+429 IIYGNTEG

>member
-1 MAMQTI
+1 MQTI

-15 VDTGIISV
+15 VETGIIPV

-43 LCFCCWLEKQVMV
+43 LCFCCWLEKQVMIG
-56 SGDSIVSKYTHYYR
+56 GDSIVSKYTHYYR
-70 FWNELKKFHHFNDD
+70 FWNELKKFHHFNDE
-84 FLSDG
+84 FLSDS

-103 QGRKRNAKIV
+103 RGKKRNAKIV

-124 FKISF
+124 LKISF

-166 SQFSVTHPLNL
+166 LQFGVANPLDL

-182 MKYHYDEKSGDVLT
+182 MKYHYDAKNGDVLT

-216 LPIQVLATYLANE
+216 LPIQVLATYLAGE
-229 VGTSAKISPVEYLK
+229 VGTSAKISPVDYLK
-243 QLDLTDAK
+243 QLDLTDSK
-251 IDKNVLTAL
+251 IDIKVMTSVLKN
-260 LSKLV
+260 
-265 EKRSSF
+265 
-271 KINIEEL
+271 IQN
-278 AKISPSL
+278 
-285 GSVFTN
+285 
-291 LQKRSSYRSFH
+291 RSSYKSFH

-325 ELLKLMD
+325 GLLKKMEQ
-332 AKNTDYKSTVF
+332 KSTGYTSMVF

-363 AYEKSPD
+363 A
-370 RVKDLGLNDYVLPK
+370 
-384 DSYSAYCIKDGRFEN
+384 
-399 IVDEEYGFIKGDFLD
+399 
-414 SVSELVDNYTFELNS
+414 
-429 IIYGNAEG
+429 